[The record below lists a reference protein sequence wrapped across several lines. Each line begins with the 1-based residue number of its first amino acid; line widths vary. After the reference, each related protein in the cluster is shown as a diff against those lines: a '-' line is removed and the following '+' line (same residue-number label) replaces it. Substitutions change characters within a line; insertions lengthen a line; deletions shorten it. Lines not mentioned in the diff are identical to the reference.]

1 MLITYH
7 GHSEFYLEAANGFTL
22 LTDPYDAHVG

>member
-7 GHSEFYLEAANGFTL
+7 GHSEFYLESASGFAL
-22 LTDPYDAHVG
+22 LTDPFDAHVG